1 MNFTIRKAN
10 NNDIKNILNILSPYV
25 KQGIL
30 LPRNTD
36 DIANN
41 LSTFSVAVTP
51 KKHIGVISF
60 YKYNN
65 KLYEIRSLAVDQ
77 RYHHHGV
84 GKHLVE
90 YAIND
95 IVQQS
100 KEAIIFCLTYNPVFF
115 KKTGFL
121 EVEKNTLPHK
131 IWKDCQYCKH
141 RDNCTETA
149 MIYKADIKV

>member
-10 NNDIKNILNILSPYV
+10 NNDINNILNILSPYV

-51 KKHIGVISF
+51 KKLVGVISF

-65 KLYEIRSLAVDQ
+65 KLYEIRSL
-77 RYHHHGV
+77 
-84 GKHLVE
+84 
-90 YAIND
+90 
-95 IVQQS
+95 
-100 KEAIIFCLTYNPVFF
+100 
-115 KKTGFL
+115 
-121 EVEKNTLPHK
+121 
-131 IWKDCQYCKH
+131 
-141 RDNCTETA
+141 
-149 MIYKADIKV
+149 